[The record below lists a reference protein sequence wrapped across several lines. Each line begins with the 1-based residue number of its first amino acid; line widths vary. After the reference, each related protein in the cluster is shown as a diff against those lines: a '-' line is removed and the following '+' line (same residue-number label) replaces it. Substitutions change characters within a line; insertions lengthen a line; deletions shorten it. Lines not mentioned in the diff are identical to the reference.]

1 MKSNRWR
8 GLTAM
13 LKDAVEN
20 ASVAIERIQKET
32 ANRPFSLLEKIP
44 PIARP
49 AKVVHEI
56 FDASVSVTHGAIRLA
71 TRAVGKTVDVVLE
84 TVERDDKT

>member
-20 ASVAIERIQKET
+20 ASVAIEKVQKES
-32 ANRPFSLLEKIP
+32 ARRPFAVLEQIG
-44 PIARP
+44 PIAAP

-56 FDASVSVTHGAIRLA
+56 FDVSVSVTHSAIRLA
-71 TRAVGKTVDVVLE
+71 TRVVGKTVDVVLE
-84 TVERDDKT
+84 TVERDEQ

>member
-1 MKSNRWR
+1 MKPNRWR

-32 ANRPFSLLEKIP
+32 ARKPFEVLEQIP
-44 PIARP
+44 SIAGP
-49 AKVVHEI
+49 ARAIHGVY
-56 FDASVSVTHGAIRLA
+56 DASVSATHGAIRLA
-71 TRAVGKTVDVVLE
+71 TRVVGKTVDVVLE
-84 TVERDDKT
+84 TVERDGQ